1 MTPGTLR
8 LAQFDSRALELQTK
22 RDNLVFYD
30 KRVNELRMAK
40 EELKNMYKQLASET
54 RSSDDVQKLKELN
67 SKIKE
72 LSQ

>member
-1 MTPGTLR
+1 
-8 LAQFDSRALELQTK
+8 
-22 RDNLVFYD
+22 
-30 KRVNELRMAK
+30 MAK